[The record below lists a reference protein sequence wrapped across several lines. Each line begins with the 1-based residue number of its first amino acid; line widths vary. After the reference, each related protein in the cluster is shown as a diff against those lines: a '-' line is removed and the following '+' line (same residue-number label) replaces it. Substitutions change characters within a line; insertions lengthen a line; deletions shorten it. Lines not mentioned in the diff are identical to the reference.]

1 MTTTPEEILGY
12 VAEYLEALD
21 KADAKRQAEYIET
34 GIKNYVERGMSL
46 VKATERM
53 NSYFSDRS
61 YLYSTEV
68 GRKYVRIV
76 QTDAPQPLSDL
87 TNGQRSVHAFVEIST
102 GLVYKSATWNAP
114 AKGARYDLTSE
125 TDRALLFA
133 NCEFSGGY
141 LYADRVA
148 EIRRNA
154 EEVNA

>member
-12 VAEYLEALD
+12 VAEYLEALNAED
-21 KADAKRQAEYIET
+21 IQRRSDYLDASAKSPADRQ
-34 GIKNYVERGMSL
+34 
-46 VKATERM
+46 RM
-53 NSYFSDRS
+53 ADTWGHRS
-61 YLYSTEV
+61 YTYSSEI
-68 GRKYVRIV
+68 GRRYIRIV
-76 QTDAPQPLSDL
+76 QNDMIGHALS
-87 TNGQRSVHAFVEIST
+87 GQQWAHAFVEVET

-114 AKGARYDLTSE
+114 AKGARFDLTNE

>member
-12 VAEYLEALD
+12 VAEYLEALNE
-21 KADAKRQAEYIET
+21 ADAKYQAEYIERS
-34 GIKNYVERGMSL
+34 IQKYVEEGKTL
-46 VKATERM
+46 EAATERV
-53 NSYFSDRS
+53 RS
-61 YLYSTEV
+61 YASERSYTYSSEI
-68 GRKYVRIV
+68 GRRYIRIV
-76 QTDAPQPLSDL
+76 QNDMMGHAL
-87 TNGQRSVHAFVEIST
+87 TGQRFAHAFVEVET

-114 AKGARYDLTSE
+114 AKGARFDLTNE